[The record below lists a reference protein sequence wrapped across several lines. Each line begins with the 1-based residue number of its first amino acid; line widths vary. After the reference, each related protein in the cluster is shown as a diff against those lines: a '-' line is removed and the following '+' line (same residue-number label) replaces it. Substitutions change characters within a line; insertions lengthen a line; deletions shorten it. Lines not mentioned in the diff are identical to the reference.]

1 MASRKRK
8 VILIGAK
15 GFQRTT
21 EGVHVDCFLWSQ
33 VGKVKNIRDYDTV
46 ILDLLSLPS
55 DEARGKVSWG
65 KFFSLLDF
73 HSTVDILQNGGMI
86 VVIGDPRFR
95 VSRTESDPKKQRARK
110 KGEPEE
116 ETEDL
121 PFLQWSGVDFTW
133 DSEPGDTIIFEND
146 YDHRR
151 FADYI
156 GKLSKWHYSLSRCRL
171 NEKTLESQF
180 NIAYIKQKNM
190 DIHLSEDMFCR
201 NRYRHALAFKLRLQF
216 RKEGYHGMEAFQTFG
231 PVVFLPEISL
241 SEDET
246 VQLVLSSVC
255 GIESDLPE
263 PEWLAKFTAPGQKAI
278 DDEITRIDAELQTM
292 FDQLSKAHAKREER
306 RECLK
311 LLYEREYALEPV
323 VRDILRGLGAHVE
336 DPEEK
341 GKEDGWI
348 VVNVGDTTY
357 EGVIEVKSTRSNE
370 FGEGGRKQ
378 LLDWI
383 DRGRTLREKN
393 YKGILIG
400 NSAVDKP
407 LTERPYAFSDNWKK
421 AAKLSGIC
429 ALKTEDLYVIHLL
442 KARRAIKMETFWK
455 DLFETDGVLDTKK
468 YLEML
473 APREEQ
479 ESNPTKPSTATE

>member
-8 VILIGAK
+8 IILLGAK

-21 EGVHVDCFLWSQ
+21 EGVQVDCFLWSQ
-33 VGKVKNIRDYDTV
+33 LGKIKNIRDYDTV
-46 ILDLLSLPS
+46 ILDLLSLSS
-55 DEARGKVSWG
+55 DENRNAVSWS

-73 HSTVDILQNGGMI
+73 HSAVDILQNRGMI
-86 VVIGDPRFR
+86 IVIGDPRFR
-95 VSRTESDPKKQRARK
+95 VSLTAPSSK
-110 KGEPEE
+110 KGKKNEE
-116 ETEDL
+116 VEKECDI
-121 PFLQWSGVDFTW
+121 PFLQWSGVKFSW
-133 DSEPGDTIIFEND
+133 DSEPGDTIIFEDD

-156 GKLSKWHYSLSRCRL
+156 GKLSKWSYSLAQCCL
-171 NEKTLESQF
+171 NEETLGDRFDLS
-180 NIAYIKQKNM
+180 YIHNKNM
-190 DIHLSEDMFCR
+190 DIHLSQDLFCS
-201 NRYRHALAFKLRLQF
+201 NRYQHALAFTLRLQF
-216 RKEGYHGMEAFQTFG
+216 RKKVYHGMEAFQTFG
-231 PVVFLPEISL
+231 PMVFLPEISL

-263 PEWLAKFTAPGQKAI
+263 PAWLNEYTAPGQKRI
-278 DDEITRIDAELQTM
+278 DDEITRIDAELETM
-292 FDQLSKAHAKREER
+292 FDQLSKAHIDRTKC

-323 VRDILRGLGAHVE
+323 VREILRGLGAHVE
-336 DPEEK
+336 DPKEK

-348 VVNVGDTTY
+348 VVNVGDKTY
-357 EGVIEVKSTRSNE
+357 EGVLEVKSTRADG
-370 FGEGGRKQ
+370 FGEEGRKQ

-393 YKGILIG
+393 YKGIFIG

-407 LTERPYAFSDNWKK
+407 LRERPWAFSDSWTK
-421 AAKLSGIC
+421 AAKLSSIC

-442 KARRAIKMETFWK
+442 KARSLVEMDSFWT
-455 DLFETDGVLDTKK
+455 DLFDTDGVLDMKK

-473 APREEQ
+473 TPKEDGKRTIQ
-479 ESNPTKPSTATE
+479 PS

>member
-8 VILIGAK
+8 VILLGVK

-21 EGVHVDCFLWSQ
+21 EGVQVDCFLWSQ
-33 VGKVKNIRDYDTV
+33 LGKIKNIRDYDTV
-46 ILDLLSLPS
+46 ILDLLSLVAEEDRNAVTWS
-55 DEARGKVSWG
+55 

-73 HSTVDILQNGGMI
+73 HGAVDILQNGGTI
-86 VVIGDPRFR
+86 LVIGDPRFQTPLA
-95 VSRTESDPKKQRARK
+95 SPPKKDK
-110 KGEPEE
+110 KKEE
-116 ETEDL
+116 ADEYL
-121 PFLQWSGVDFTW
+121 CIPFLQWSGVKFVW
-133 DSEPGDTIIFEND
+133 DSEPGDTVIFEDD

-156 GKLSKWHYSLSRCRL
+156 GKLSKWDYSLAQCLL
-171 NEKTLESQF
+171 NEEILGDRF
-180 NIAYIKQKNM
+180 NLAYIKSKSM
-190 DIHLSEDMFCR
+190 DIHLSKDFFCC
-201 NRYRHALAFKLRLQF
+201 NRYQKALAFTLRFQY
-216 RKEGYHGMEAFQTFG
+216 RKQGYHDMEVFQSFG
-231 PVVFLPEISL
+231 PLIFLPKISL

-263 PEWLAKFTAPGQKAI
+263 PAWLDEFTAPGQKRI
-278 DDEITRIDAELQTM
+278 DDDITRIDAELHTI
-292 FDQLSKAHAKREER
+292 FDQRSKAHSDRAKC

-323 VRDILRGLGAHVE
+323 VRDILRGMGAHVE
-336 DPEEK
+336 DPEDK

-348 VVNVGDTTY
+348 VVNVGDKTY
-357 EGVIEVKSTRSNE
+357 EGVLEVKSTRADE

-393 YKGILIG
+393 YKGIFIG

-407 LTERPYAFSDNWKK
+407 LRERPWAFSDNWSK

-442 KARRAIKMETFWK
+442 KARGVIEMDSFWQT
-455 DLFETDGVLDTKK
+455 LFETNGVLDMKK

-473 APREEQ
+473 TPKENAQ
-479 ESNPTKPSTATE
+479 S

>member
-8 VILIGAK
+8 VVLIGAK

-21 EGVHVDCFLWSQ
+21 EGVQVDCFLWSQ
-33 VGKVKNIRDYDTV
+33 IGKLKNIRDYDTV
-46 ILDLLSLPS
+46 ILDLLSVS
-55 DEARGKVSWG
+55 SAEKQTNVSWN

-73 HSTVDILQNGGMI
+73 HSAVDILQNGGMI
-86 VVIGDPRFR
+86 IVIGDPRFH
-95 VSRTESDPKKQRARK
+95 VSLTAPASKKEKGRK
-110 KGEPEE
+110 KEEPEE
-116 ETEDL
+116 GSDI
-121 PFLQWSGVDFTW
+121 PFLQWSGVKFVW

-156 GKLSKWHYSLSRCRL
+156 GKLSKWAYSLAQCHL
-171 NEKTLESQF
+171 NEETLGTRF
-180 NIAYIKQKNM
+180 NLSYIKRKNM
-190 DIHLSEDMFCR
+190 DIYLSEDMFCR
-201 NRYRHALAFKLRLQF
+201 NRYQHALAFTLRFQF

-231 PVVFLPEISL
+231 PMIFLPEIAL

-246 VQLVLSSVC
+246 VQIALSSIC

-263 PEWLAKFTAPGQKAI
+263 PEWLSKFTAPGQKAI
-278 DDEITRIDAELQTM
+278 DDDITRVDAELQTM
-292 FDQLSKAHAKREER
+292 FDQLNKAHADREKC

-323 VRDILRGLGAHVE
+323 VRDTLRGLGAHVE

-348 VVNVGDTTY
+348 VVTVGDTTY

-370 FGEGGRKQ
+370 FGEAGRKQ

-393 YKGILIG
+393 YKGIFIG

-407 LTERPYAFSDNWKK
+407 LTERPWAFSDNWTK

-442 KARRAIKMETFWK
+442 KARRAIEMESFWK
-455 DLFETDGVLDTKK
+455 DLFETDGVLDMKK

-473 APREEQ
+473 APREDQ
-479 ESNPTKPSTATE
+479 KDNPTKPSTATE